1 MRDQCV
7 NFQTM
12 SFTAS
17 GLASRIVSQ
26 MRTEARTTALQCI
39 EGFKTHSRATGFRG
53 FLKLSVTVLGPNDVQ
68 QAHDLDAEYQ
78 KELVEEV
85 GYGVDGMVK
94 PNFTMCNL
102 CQRAYLCRIL
112 HIVGR
117 PLTWSFLSGKLRIST

>member
-1 MRDQCV
+1 
-7 NFQTM
+7 
-12 SFTAS
+12 
-17 GLASRIVSQ
+17 

-85 GYGVDGMVK
+85 GYGVDGIRSPAIGNCTKMRLVISIGADVISVVDC
-94 PNFTMCNL
+94 T
-102 CQRAYLCRIL
+102 ALCR
-112 HIVGR
+112 
-117 PLTWSFLSGKLRIST
+117 

>member
-1 MRDQCV
+1 
-7 NFQTM
+7 
-12 SFTAS
+12 
-17 GLASRIVSQ
+17 

-94 PNFTMCNL
+94 PHFTMCNL

>member
-1 MRDQCV
+1 
-7 NFQTM
+7 
-12 SFTAS
+12 
-17 GLASRIVSQ
+17 
-26 MRTEARTTALQCI
+26 MRTEAKTTALQCT

-112 HIVGR
+112 YIVGR
-117 PLTWSFLSGKLRIST
+117 PLTWSFFSGKLRIST

>member
-1 MRDQCV
+1 
-7 NFQTM
+7 
-12 SFTAS
+12 
-17 GLASRIVSQ
+17 

-85 GYGVDGMVK
+85 GYGV
-94 PNFTMCNL
+94 
-102 CQRAYLCRIL
+102 A
-112 HIVGR
+112 
-117 PLTWSFLSGKLRIST
+117 W